1 LIYRQGN
8 CIQAT
13 PETPFLQIGE
23 TKYGKP
29 ILDRILSYETA
40 VEDAAKCALLSIDST
55 MKSNISVGPPIDLV
69 MYKANSLQI
78 HYRLRLELGDPDLT
92 KIRKQWEISL
102 KSAFDQMPSVDWKAH
117 TRETPA

>member
-69 MYKANSLQI
+69 MRIK
-78 HYRLRLELGDPDLT
+78 
-92 KIRKQWEISL
+92 
-102 KSAFDQMPSVDWKAH
+102 
-117 TRETPA
+117 